1 VIRNSDSKIEE
12 GEKMARST
20 AQALDRNDRVLYWV
34 EQAAIVVSASLFVA
48 ICARI
53 TVPLPFTPVPLTMQ
67 NFAVLLVGLTLGSK
81 RGFAALALY
90 LVEGASG
97 LPVFSIAGVGG
108 VAQLLGPTGG
118 YLMAYPFAA
127 FTAGWILEQGRKS
140 FTRAAIASMLGD
152 MVLFIGG
159 IGWLYVYTHSLTRA
173 IQFGLYWFI
182 FAEVIKVLLAS
193 GIASGWKRFRKANV

>member
-1 VIRNSDSKIEE
+1 
-12 GEKMARST
+12 MARST
-20 AQALDRNDRVLYWV
+20 AQALERNDRVLYWV
-34 EQAAIVVSASLFVA
+34 QQAVLVVAASLFVA

-53 TVPLPFTPVPLTMQ
+53 TLPLPFTPVPLTMQ

-81 RGFAALALY
+81 RGFSALALY

-97 LPVFSIAGVGG
+97 MPVFSIAGLGG

-127 FTAGWILEQGRKS
+127 FTAGWIMEHGRKS
-140 FTRAAIASMLGD
+140 FTRAAIASLLGD
-152 MVLFIGG
+152 IVLFMGG
-159 IGWLYVYTHSLTRA
+159 IGWLYVYTHSFARA

-182 FAEVIKVLLAS
+182 FAEIIKVLLAS

>member
-1 VIRNSDSKIEE
+1 
-12 GEKMARST
+12 MA
-20 AQALDRNDRVLYWV
+20 
-34 EQAAIVVSASLFVA
+34 ASLFVA

-53 TVPLPFTPVPLTMQ
+53 SLPLPFTPVPLTMQ

-97 LPVFSIAGVGG
+97 MPVFSIAGVGG

-127 FTAGWILEQGRKS
+127 FTAGWIMEHGRKS
-140 FTRAAIASMLGD
+140 FTRAAIGSLLGD
-152 MVLFIGG
+152 IVLFIGG
-159 IGWLYVYTHSLTRA
+159 IGWLYVYTHSLIRA

-193 GIASGWKRFRKANV
+193 GIASGWKRFRKADV

>member
-1 VIRNSDSKIEE
+1 
-12 GEKMARST
+12 MARST
-20 AQALDRNDRVLYWV
+20 AQVLGRNDRILYWV
-34 EQAAIVVSASLFVA
+34 EQAAIIMAASLFVA

-53 TVPLPFTPVPLTMQ
+53 SLPLPFTPVPLTMQ

-97 LPVFSIAGVGG
+97 MPVFSIAGLGG
-108 VAQLLGPTGG
+108 IAQLLGPTGG

-127 FTAGWILEQGRKS
+127 FTAGWIMEHGRKS
-140 FTRAAIASMLGD
+140 FTRAAIGSLLGD
-152 MVLFIGG
+152 IVLFIGG
-159 IGWLYVYTHSLTRA
+159 IGWLYVYTHSQIRA

-193 GIASGWKRFRKANV
+193 GIASGWKRFRKADV